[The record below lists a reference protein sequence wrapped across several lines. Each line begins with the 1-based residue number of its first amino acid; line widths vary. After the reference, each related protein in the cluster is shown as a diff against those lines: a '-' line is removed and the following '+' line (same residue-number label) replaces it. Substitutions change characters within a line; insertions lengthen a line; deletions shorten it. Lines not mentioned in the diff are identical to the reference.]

1 MRSWEREVFE
11 HSTCSSMQTANM
23 LLKKIV
29 RCSAFSFS
37 IQHGLKKDLFPLSR
51 TLILSPCLKEDN
63 SRSPSGKVD
72 LDAWKEVMKS
82 GLQEVSETVSEP
94 KELSTLAAARETL
107 EMWRLAGR
115 PVPEKVSEEQLKA
128 FMECPSKSAKKK
140 YLKYLHLKELS
151 KKNEKRKMEEKKERK
166 LEAQERASETEEP
179 KKNPFVCLWASSMD
193 KANNWRVA
201 QSMIFGQPL
210 VFDMSYE
217 KYMSVREVAN
227 AVRQIVLSEGC
238 NRRSVDPFHIHFCNL
253 KDDSLY
259 HKEFIKHYRGAWDKL
274 LITVTDQCYT
284 DIFPKDK
291 LIYLTA
297 DSPKVMKTFDH
308 DKIYIVGSM
317 VDKSIK
323 TGVSL
328 AQAKRLGL
336 ETAALPLEKYLLWN
350 CGAKNLT
357 LDQMMHI
364 LLTLKDTGDWKKALE
379 FVPKRKYCGFVNKP
393 IHELKKTLNLINIL
407 KLGKRPEELRKRF
420 ANNYSKRLTQK

>member
-1 MRSWEREVFE
+1 
-11 HSTCSSMQTANM
+11 MQSANV

-29 RCSAFSFS
+29 TSSVLSFAA
-37 IQHGLKKDLFPLSR
+37 QHGMKKDLFPLSR
-51 TLILSPCLKEDN
+51 TLSSSLCLKQDN
-63 SRSPSGKVD
+63 SCSPSEKLD
-72 LDAWKEVMKS
+72 LDAWKKVMKS
-82 GLQEVSETVSEP
+82 GVQEEVSETVSEH
-94 KELSTLAAARETL
+94 KELSSLAAAREIL

-115 PVPEKVSEEQLKA
+115 SVPENISEEQLKT

-140 YLKYLHLKELS
+140 YLKYLHLKELY
-151 KKNEKRKMEEKKERK
+151 KRNDKRKMDEKRERR
-166 LEAQERASETEEP
+166 LETQEQASKTDETRR
-179 KKNPFVCLWASSMD
+179 NSFVCLWANCMD
-193 KANNWRVA
+193 RAYSWRVA

-217 KYMSVREVAN
+217 KDMSAREVAN
-227 AVRQIVLSEGC
+227 TVRQLVLSEGC

-259 HKEFIKHYRGAWDKL
+259 HKEFIKHYREAWGKL

-284 DIFPKDK
+284 DVFPKDK

-308 DKIYIVGSM
+308 NKIYIVGSM
-317 VDKSIK
+317 VDRSIK

-328 AQAKRLGL
+328 ARAKRLGL

-350 CGAKNLT
+350 TGAKNLT

-379 FVPKRKYCGFVNKP
+379 FVPKRKYYGFVTKP
-393 IHELKKTLNLINIL
+393 VHELKKTLNLINTL
-407 KLGKRPEELRKRF
+407 KLGKRQEEVRKQL
-420 ANNYSKRLTQK
+420 AKNYSKKLMQK

>member
-1 MRSWEREVFE
+1 
-11 HSTCSSMQTANM
+11 MQSANM
-23 LLKKIV
+23 LLRKIV
-29 RCSAFSFS
+29 RSSVLPFAA
-37 IQHGLKKDLFPLSR
+37 QHGMKRDLFPLSR
-51 TLILSPCLKEDN
+51 TLSLSLCLKQDKSCEA
-63 SRSPSGKVD
+63 SEKLD
-72 LDAWKEVMKS
+72 LDEWKKVMKS
-82 GLQEVSETVSEP
+82 GLQEEVSETVSEP
-94 KELSTLAAARETL
+94 KELSGLAAARETL

-115 PVPEKVSEEQLKA
+115 AVPENITEDQLKT

-140 YLKYLHLKELS
+140 YLKYLHLKELY
-151 KKNEKRKMEEKKERK
+151 KKSEKRKMDEKRERR
-166 LEAQERASETEEP
+166 LEAQDQASKTDET
-179 KKNPFVCLWASSMD
+179 KTSSFICMLSSAMD
-193 KANNWRVA
+193 KAYNWRAA

-217 KYMSVREVAN
+217 KEMSFREVTN
-227 AVRQIVLSEGC
+227 TVRQLVMSESC
-238 NRRSVDPFHIHFCNL
+238 NRRSVDPFHIHFCNF

-259 HKEFIKHYRGAWDKL
+259 HREFVKNYREAWGRL

-284 DIFPKDK
+284 EIFPKDK

-328 AQAKRLGL
+328 ARAKRLGL

-350 CGAKNLT
+350 TGAKNLT
-357 LDQMMHI
+357 LDQMMQI
-364 LLTLKDTGDWKKALE
+364 LLTLKDTADWKKALE

-393 IHELKKTLNLINIL
+393 VKELKKTLDLINVIKRGKGREEVEK
-407 KLGKRPEELRKRF
+407 KLIKSYPKM
-420 ANNYSKRLTQK
+420 YKVKQK

>member
-1 MRSWEREVFE
+1 
-11 HSTCSSMQTANM
+11 MQSANV

-29 RCSAFSFS
+29 RSSVLPFAA
-37 IQHGLKKDLFPLSR
+37 QHGMKKDLFPLSR
-51 TLILSPCLKEDN
+51 TLSLSLCLKQDN
-63 SRSPSGKVD
+63 SGSPSEKLD
-72 LDAWKEVMKS
+72 LDAWKKVMKS
-82 GLQEVSETVSEP
+82 GLQEEVSETVSEH
-94 KELSTLAAARETL
+94 KDLSTLAAAREIL

-115 PVPEKVSEEQLKA
+115 SVPENIGEEQLKT

-140 YLKYLHLKELS
+140 YLKYLHIKELY
-151 KKNEKRKMEEKKERK
+151 KKNDKRKMDEKRERR
-166 LEAQERASETEEP
+166 LETQKQASETET
-179 KKNPFVCLWASSMD
+179 KRSSFICLWANAMD
-193 KANNWRVA
+193 KAYNWRVA

-217 KYMSVREVAN
+217 KDMSIREVAN
-227 AVRQIVLSEGC
+227 TVRQIVLSESC
-238 NRRSVDPFHIHFCNL
+238 NRRSVDPFHIHFCNF

-259 HKEFIKHYRGAWDKL
+259 HKEFIKHYREAWGKL

-284 DIFPKDK
+284 DVFPKDK

-317 VDKSIK
+317 VDRSIK

-328 AQAKRLGL
+328 ARAKRLGL

-350 CGAKNLT
+350 SGAKNLT

-379 FVPKRKYCGFVNKP
+379 FVPKRKYCGFVNRP
-393 IHELKKTLNLINIL
+393 VHELKRTLNLINTI
-407 KLGKRPEELRKRF
+407 KLGKRQEEVRKQF
-420 ANNYSKRLTQK
+420 AKNYSKKLTQK

>member
-1 MRSWEREVFE
+1 
-11 HSTCSSMQTANM
+11 MQSANM
-23 LLKKIV
+23 LLKKILRSSV
-29 RCSAFSFS
+29 LPFAT
-37 IQHGLKKDLFPLSR
+37 QHGMKKDLFPLSR
-51 TLILSPCLKEDN
+51 TLSLSLCLKQD
-63 SRSPSGKVD
+63 SSCSPSEKLD
-72 LDAWKEVMKS
+72 LDAWKKVMKS
-82 GLQEVSETVSEP
+82 GLQEEVGEKVSES
-94 KELSTLAAARETL
+94 KELSTLAGAREIL
-107 EMWRLAGR
+107 EMWRRAGR
-115 PVPEKVSEEQLKA
+115 SVPENISEEQLKT

-140 YLKYLHLKELS
+140 YLKFLHLKELY
-151 KKNEKRKMEEKKERK
+151 KKNDKRKMEEKRKRLETKEQAPK
-166 LEAQERASETEEP
+166 TDETRR
-179 KKNPFVCLWASSMD
+179 NSFVCLWSSVMD
-193 KANNWRVA
+193 RAYNWRAA

-217 KYMSVREVAN
+217 KDMSVREVAN
-227 AVRQIVLSEGC
+227 TVKQIVLSEGC
-238 NRRSVDPFHIHFCNL
+238 NRRSVDPFHIHFCNF

-259 HKEFIKHYRGAWDKL
+259 HKEFIKHYRDAWGKL

-284 DIFPKDK
+284 EVFPKDK

-308 DKIYIVGSM
+308 NKIYIVGSM

-328 AQAKRLGL
+328 ARAKRLGL

-350 CGAKNLT
+350 SGAKNLT

-393 IHELKKTLNLINIL
+393 VNELKKTLNLINAL
-407 KLGKRPEELRKRF
+407 KLGKRQEEVRKQF
-420 ANNYSKRLTQK
+420 VKNYSKKLLQK

>member
-1 MRSWEREVFE
+1 
-11 HSTCSSMQTANM
+11 MQSANM
-23 LLKKIV
+23 LLKKLV
-29 RCSAFSFS
+29 RYSVFPFAA
-37 IQHGLKKDLFPLSR
+37 QHGMKQDLFSLSR
-51 TLILSPCLKEDN
+51 TLILSHCLKEGS
-63 SRSPSGKVD
+63 SRSPSEKLD

-82 GLQEVSETVSEP
+82 GLQEVSATASEP
-94 KELSTLAAARETL
+94 KENSALAAAREIL

-115 PVPEKVSEEQLKA
+115 LVPENVTEEQLKT
-128 FMECPSKSAKKK
+128 FIECPSKSAKKK
-140 YLKYLHLKELS
+140 FLKFLYLKELH
-151 KKNEKRKMEEKKERK
+151 KKSEKRKTEERRERR
-166 LEAQERASETEEP
+166 LEMQESTSKTEEP
-179 KKNPFVCLWASSMD
+179 KRNPFLCLWTSSMD
-193 KANNWRVA
+193 KIYNWRVA

-217 KYMSVREVAN
+217 KDMSDREVAN
-227 AVRQIVLSEGC
+227 TVRQLVLSESC
-238 NRRSVDPFHIHFCNL
+238 NRRSVDPFHIHFCNF

-259 HKEFIKHYRGAWDKL
+259 HKEFIKHYREAWGKL

-284 DIFPKDK
+284 DIFPKNK
-291 LIYLTA
+291 LVYLTA

-336 ETAALPLEKYLLWN
+336 ETAALPLEKYLLWSR
-350 CGAKNLT
+350 GAKNLT

-379 FVPKRKYCGFVNKP
+379 FVPKRKYTGFVNKP
-393 IHELKKTLNLINIL
+393 VHELKTALNLINAL
-407 KLGKRPEELRKRF
+407 KLRKRQGELRKQF
-420 ANNYSKRLTQK
+420 AKNYSKKLTQK

>member
-1 MRSWEREVFE
+1 MRA
-11 HSTCSSMQTANM
+11 ANM

-37 IQHGLKKDLFPLSR
+37 IQHGMKRDLFPLSR
-51 TLILSPCLKEDN
+51 TLILSPCLKEDS
-63 SRSPSGKVD
+63 SRSSSEKVD
-72 LDAWKEVMKS
+72 LDAWKKVMKS
-82 GLQEVSETVSEP
+82 GLQDVSETVSEP
-94 KELSTLAAARETL
+94 KEISALAAARETL
-107 EMWRLAGR
+107 ELWRLVGR
-115 PVPEKVSEEQLKA
+115 AVPEKISEEQLKA
-128 FMECPSKSAKKK
+128 FIECPSKSAQKK
-140 YLKYLHLKELS
+140 YLKFLYLKELY
-151 KKNEKRKMEEKKERK
+151 KKSNKRKMDEKRERR
-166 LEAQERASETEEP
+166 LETQEGASETEEP
-179 KKNPFVCLWASSMD
+179 KKNPFVCLWSSSMD
-193 KANNWRVA
+193 KAYNWRVA

-227 AVRQIVLSEGC
+227 TVRQIVLSEGC
-238 NRRSVDPFHIHFCNL
+238 NRRSVDPFHIHFCNF

-284 DIFPKDK
+284 NIFPKDK
-291 LIYLTA
+291 LVYLTA

-308 DKIYIVGSM
+308 NKIYIVGSI

-350 CGAKNLT
+350 SGAKNLT

-393 IHELKKTLNLINIL
+393 MHELKKTLNLINVL
-407 KLGKRPEELRKRF
+407 KLGKRPEESQKRF

>member
-1 MRSWEREVFE
+1 
-11 HSTCSSMQTANM
+11 MQSANM
-23 LLKKIV
+23 LLRKIV
-29 RCSAFSFS
+29 RSSVLPFAA
-37 IQHGLKKDLFPLSR
+37 QHGMKMDLFPCSR
-51 TLILSPCLKEDN
+51 TLSLSFCLKQDK
-63 SRSPSGKVD
+63 SREPSEKLD
-72 LDAWKEVMKS
+72 LDEWKKVMKS
-82 GLQEVSETVSEP
+82 GLQEEVSEMVSEP
-94 KELSTLAAARETL
+94 KELSSLAAARETL

-115 PVPEKVSEEQLKA
+115 AVPENISEEQLKT

-140 YLKYLHLKELS
+140 YIKYLHLKELH
-151 KKNEKRKMEEKKERK
+151 KKNDKRKMDEKRERR
-166 LEAQERASETEEP
+166 LEARDQASKTDET
-179 KKNPFVCLWASSMD
+179 KKSPVLCMWSSIMD
-193 KANNWRVA
+193 KAYNWRAA
-201 QSMIFGQPL
+201 QSMVFGQPL

-217 KYMSVREVAN
+217 NEMSVREVTN
-227 AVRQIVLSEGC
+227 TVRQIVMSESC

-259 HKEFIKHYRGAWDKL
+259 HREFTKQYGEAWGKL

-284 DIFPKDK
+284 EIFPKDK

-328 AQAKRLGL
+328 ARAKRLGL
-336 ETAALPLEKYLLWN
+336 ETAALPLDKYLLWST
-350 CGAKNLT
+350 GAKNLT

-364 LLTLKDTGDWKKALE
+364 LLTLKDTADWKKALE

-393 IHELKKTLNLINIL
+393 VKELKKTLDLINTL
-407 KLGKRPEELRKRF
+407 KFRKGREEVQKQF
-420 ANNYSKRLTQK
+420 AKSYPKKYKIK

>member
-1 MRSWEREVFE
+1 
-11 HSTCSSMQTANM
+11 MQSANM
-23 LLKKIV
+23 LLKKLV
-29 RCSAFSFS
+29 RYSVFPFAA
-37 IQHGLKKDLFPLSR
+37 QHGMKKDLFSLSR
-51 TLILSPCLKEDN
+51 TLILSHCMKEG
-63 SRSPSGKVD
+63 SSHSPSEKLD
-72 LDAWKEVMKS
+72 LDAWKKVMKS
-82 GLQEVSETVSEP
+82 GSQDVSATASEP
-94 KELSTLAAARETL
+94 KETSALAAAREIL

-115 PVPEKVSEEQLKA
+115 LVPENVTEEQLKT
-128 FMECPSKSAKKK
+128 FIECPSKSAKKK
-140 YLKYLHLKELS
+140 YLKFLYLKELY
-151 KKNEKRKMEEKKERK
+151 KKSEKRKTEERRDRR
-166 LEAQERASETEEP
+166 LEMQESASKTEEP
-179 KKNPFVCLWASSMD
+179 KRNPFLCLWASSMD
-193 KANNWRVA
+193 KIYNWRVA

-217 KYMSVREVAN
+217 KDMSDREVAN
-227 AVRQIVLSEGC
+227 TVRQLVLSESC
-238 NRRSVDPFHIHFCNL
+238 NRRSMDPFHIHFCNF

-259 HKEFIKHYRGAWDKL
+259 HKEFIKHYREAWGKL

-284 DIFPKDK
+284 DIFPKNK

-336 ETAALPLEKYLLWN
+336 ETAALPLEKYLLWSS
-350 CGAKNLT
+350 GAKNLT

-379 FVPKRKYCGFVNKP
+379 FVPKRKYAGFVNKP
-393 IHELKKTLNLINIL
+393 VHELKTALNLISAL
-407 KLGKRPEELRKRF
+407 KLRKRQGELRKQF
-420 ANNYSKRLTQK
+420 AKNYSKKLTQK